1 MQVAYIF
8 ASQSSRGRRKH
19 IQRNGRKTNIM
30 NLQNSAYTLMLS
42 LILPLSASADII
54 NIANLAPNDSG
65 NIVSGFTVS
74 GGALVGSTRTFTLTQ
89 TGDLDSGT
97 LDDTLSF
104 DLIYNAYTGSTFS
117 GGDVTLGTAS
127 TPNVN
132 NVNWHNNNFTTGN
145 TLSLE
150 VANISY
156 ADGEGDETAVFN
168 GFTSI
173 RSISFGAGPTTPAG
187 DIDYYVGLV
196 GATTVTGDPTFTP
209 SLTSNGTSPTLFF
222 TAANGPVRLRD
233 IDLQFETVTAA
244 VPEPSSF
251 ALIGGVFACF
261 AVSRR
266 RRSRIAA

>member
-1 MQVAYIF
+1 
-8 ASQSSRGRRKH
+8 
-19 IQRNGRKTNIM
+19 
-30 NLQNSAYTLMLS
+30 MLS
-42 LILPLSASADII
+42 LILPLTASAGII
-54 NIANLAPNDSG
+54 NIDNLAPDDAG
-65 NIVSGFTVS
+65 NTISGFAVS

-97 LDDTLSF
+97 FDDTLSF
-104 DLIYNAYTGSTFS
+104 DLIYEAYTGSTFS
-117 GGDVTLGTAS
+117 AGDVTLGAAS

-150 VANISY
+150 VANVSY
-156 ADGEGDETAVFN
+156 TDGEGDETIAFN

-187 DIDYYVGLV
+187 NIDYYVGLL

-209 SLTSNGTSPTLFF
+209 SLTSNGTSPSLFF
-222 TAANGPVRLRD
+222 TASNGPVRLRD
-233 IDLQFETVTAA
+233 IDFQFETVAA

-251 ALIGGVFACF
+251 AIIGSALACF
-261 AVSRR
+261 AVRRR
-266 RRSRIAA
+266 RRSKTAV